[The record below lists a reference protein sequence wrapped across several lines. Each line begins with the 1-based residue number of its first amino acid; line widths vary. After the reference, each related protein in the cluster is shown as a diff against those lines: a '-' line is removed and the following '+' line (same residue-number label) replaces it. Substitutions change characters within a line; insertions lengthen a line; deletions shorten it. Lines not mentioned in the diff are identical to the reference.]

1 MMTCW
6 HADPVLTCQEV
17 KSGVPVVEQEQL
29 TNVVIKMSQAS
40 ISDIPS
46 RLGKEE
52 QGITF
57 LFTLFPSI
65 GRAFASYCRSSDGIA
80 GLPKEISPL

>member
-6 HADPVLTCQEV
+6 HADPVRTCQEV
-17 KSGVPVVEQEQL
+17 KSGVPVGEQEQL
-29 TNVVIKMSQAS
+29 TDFVIKMSQART
-40 ISDIPS
+40 SDIPS

-57 LFTLFPSI
+57 LFTFFQVQV
-65 GRAFASYCRSSDGIA
+65 GH
-80 GLPKEISPL
+80 LPVIVGVLMR